1 MINDAREGWSDF
13 LLISINK
20 LIFISCKELL
30 ILIYKIYEIY
40 EIYEIINILIITV
53 V

>member
-30 ILIYKIYEIY
+30 ILIYKSTKSMKSMK
-40 EIYEIINILIITV
+40 L
-53 V
+53 

>member
-30 ILIYKIYEIY
+30 ILIYESTKSMKSMK
-40 EIYEIINILIITV
+40 L
-53 V
+53 